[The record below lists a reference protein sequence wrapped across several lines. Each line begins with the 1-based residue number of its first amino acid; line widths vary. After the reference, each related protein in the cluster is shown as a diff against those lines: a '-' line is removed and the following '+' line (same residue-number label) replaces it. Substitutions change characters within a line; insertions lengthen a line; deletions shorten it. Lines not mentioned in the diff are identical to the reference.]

1 MSCEFM
7 SCDFMSCELL
17 SCELMSW
24 NRTLYTKRM
33 GVHQENGCTPR
44 GYRQNPSGLILM

>member
-7 SCDFMSCELL
+7 SCELMSCELL

-24 NRTLYTKRM
+24 NP
-33 GVHQENGCTPR
+33 GV
-44 GYRQNPSGLILM
+44 PSSEGQACWSGGFSTTNIW

>member
-7 SCDFMSCELL
+7 SCELMSCELL

-24 NRTLYTKRM
+24 NRNYFLFINEVLINIIISLDLFSFY
-33 GVHQENGCTPR
+33 GV
-44 GYRQNPSGLILM
+44 I